1 MAGISQFTPSFLSI
15 IFCFSSFPIFA
26 SLSFPSSI
34 VSSFSSSFFLLV
46 YSYLLSCPHSSK
58 ISAFFSD
65 FLLLTFLPPFLFFFV
80 FISVILSVIFSVS
93 FPLSSFRLPSCF
105 PLYQLPL
112 TSFLSFFSI
121 FLPVIDSV
129 FLPVFLSF
137 IFPSFSLSEKN
148 EDNFLPRLRC
158 INPQVTLIR
167 KSQLKIINFQKEK

>member
-15 IFCFSSFPIFA
+15 VFCFSSFPIFA

-58 ISAFFSD
+58 IPAFFSD

-112 TSFLSFFSI
+112 TSFLSSFY
-121 FLPVIDSV
+121 LPSCHRSCIPSC
-129 FLPVFLSF
+129 LSF
-137 IFPSFSLSEKN
+137 FYIHKN
-148 EDNFLPRLRC
+148 ENNFFLRLRC
-158 INPQVTLIR
+158 INPHVTFIG
-167 KSQLKIINFQKEK
+167 KSKLKIINFQKEKWF